1 MAKKLGIKNVSI
13 TFLPFVPA
21 HKEYFKS
28 GKKYLGKMKDGEWY
42 IFHYVTFEEDEYLR
56 TEEDEYLQTE
66 KTYFKLDDLK
76 YWAQLPKLEEQGE

>member
-1 MAKKLGIKNVSI
+1 MAKKLDIKNVSI

-42 IFHYVTFEEDEYLR
+42 IFYYETFGDE
-56 TEEDEYLQTE
+56 EYLQTIDDM
-66 KTYFKLDDLK
+66 TYFKLDDLK